1 VNNPYCEALGIRV
14 PDLDAVRDH
23 PEASPYTLLLVALLE
38 RGSPMTLPEVAERFA
53 RANIAPADAALSSL
67 KRCRPARPPVYR
79 DGDSYALDPYDRDLE
94 LWAFRLGLRPGRGVP
109 LTAEATGRAKPA
121 PLPGPHVPLAVAE
134 LDEAWR
140 EASLNSWSSQ
150 RVAMCVLDAHQA
162 PMAPAEVVAFVD
174 ARTEWHPLREADE
187 RWGRPSPIRAL
198 DDGRWAL
205 EPGHPWLLSARK
217 AVRDR
222 LALVRR
228 WVATRPDQT
237 LLEANRRA
245 SEERRAK
252 HGAELARLRR
262 VVVRAFPPRAPRVV
276 VLVDVGARE
285 LTTHT
290 AEELSRARERLNDF
304 DVIAAVDVRPLLRA
318 LAYDP
323 GLRRLAEL
331 GPPQKTMKLNRR
343 GRTLRI
349 TTEMLVRGSC
359 GIARPFGEEK
369 SLRRYLSEGQTTKL
383 HRRLEA
389 DAKALFALYQYG
401 RLHGTVRLRWGFLDE
416 LIPAPWVH
424 RDEETLY
431 GLKMRAHELG
441 AVLDVVVG
449 SAAGW
454 KDPWA
459 RARRCRVLSDGSPW
473 DLLLVDETGT
483 VLPDDDVQLA
493 RLVVSVH

>member
-1 VNNPYCEALGIRV
+1 MSNAYCEALGIRV
-14 PDLDAVRDH
+14 PALEAVRDH

-53 RANIAPADAALSSL
+53 RANVAPADAALRSL

-79 DGDSYALDPYDRDLE
+79 DGDSYALDPYDDDLG
-94 LWAFRLGLRPGRGVP
+94 LWAFRLGLRPGRGAP
-109 LTAEATGRAKPA
+109 LTTEATEPTKPA
-121 PLPGPHVPLAVAE
+121 PLPAPDVPLEVAE

-140 EASLNSWSSQ
+140 EAGLDSWSPQ

-162 PMAPAEVVAFVD
+162 PMAPAEVVAFVS
-174 ARTEWHPLREADE
+174 ARTQWHPLREADE

-205 EPGHPWLLSARK
+205 EPDHPWLLAARK

-228 WVATRPDQT
+228 WPTRRPDPA
-237 LLEANRRA
+237 LNEANRRA

-262 VVVRAFPPRAPRVV
+262 VVVRAFPPAAPRAV
-276 VLVDVGARE
+276 VLVDVGAHE

-290 AEELSRARERLNDF
+290 AEELPRVRERLSDY
-304 DVIAAVDVRPLLRA
+304 DVIAAVEVRPLLRA

-323 GLRRLAEL
+323 GPRRLAEL
-331 GPPQKTMKLNRR
+331 GPPQKTMKLNRH

-349 TTEMLVRGSC
+349 TTAMLARGSC
-359 GIARPFGEEK
+359 GIGRPFGDEK
-369 SLRRYLSEGQTTKL
+369 ILRRYLSEERTTKL

-389 DAKALFALYQYG
+389 DAKALLALYQYG
-401 RLHGTVRLRWGFLDE
+401 RLHGGVRLRWGFLDE
-416 LIPAPWVH
+416 MIPAPWVH

-431 GLKMRAHELG
+431 GLKVRAREL
-441 AVLDVVVG
+441 AAALEVVVG
-449 SAAGW
+449 SAPGW

-459 RARRCRVLSDGSPW
+459 RARRCRVLSDGSRW
-473 DLLLVDETGT
+473 SLFLVDEAGA
-483 VLPDDDVQLA
+483 VLPDEDVQLA
-493 RLVVSVH
+493 RLVMSVR